1 MSYVVLARRL
11 RPSRFD
17 DLIGQ
22 ETAAQTLRNAVLSD
36 RVAHAFLFT
45 GSRGVGKTSAARIL
59 TRALNCL
66 NPDNGDP
73 CNSCENCV
81 EISQNASPDVYEID
95 AASNRGID
103 NIRELRENVNYVPAR
118 CRYKVYIIDEAH
130 MLTLESFNAL
140 LKTLEEPPSYVKFI
154 FATTDPHKIPQTIIS
169 RCQRYDFLRIPL
181 QTMADFLEKVIRNEK
196 LELSRKAIEMI
207 ARNSVGGMRDALTAI
222 DQILSF
228 SGTSATDQKVAQIL
242 GILDS
247 ESRFAFTEALLKKN
261 QGEAL
266 RYFQQLQEHGHDAH
280 DILADLLQTIK
291 TTALVRSLG
300 TSPALFQEISV
311 DDLEVFAAIA
321 KAVSADELQQVFRIL
336 LDLEEQM
343 KRSAHT
349 KICFEMAI
357 LQIASIEPLVGLP
370 EIISGIQNIRSGEP
384 PAETTAET
392 PTSVKVAPEESAL
405 PLTDNS
411 TEKSQHSLPVDS
423 GIKKPLAD
431 ASVIKNILQSGTKE
445 THKVA
450 ENPDYAVNSEPEIA
464 VTQVK
469 EQEQSSYS
477 QQNEDNS
484 AVAETSVSP
493 ERSIQDASESQQVF
507 SQTPEI
513 PQTYPQT
520 HQAAETQQIQQ
531 TPVTPEIPQTYPQ
544 TQQAPETQQIQQT
557 PVTPEIPQTYPQS
570 QQAPETQQIQQ
581 TPVTT
586 ETQQTYPQRQQAP
599 ETQQIEQTPVTPEIP
614 QTYPQTQQAPETQQ
628 IQQTPVTPET
638 QQIEQ
643 ATETPEIPQ
652 TSTQTQ
658 EAELRN
664 IEKEA
669 AAVPENKAQSP
680 EQPTQEWTDFAA
692 EVQKRSSKLASF
704 VRNAVPQSLS
714 GTQFKLTFKSG
725 NYPSMFTEQNRSL
738 LEEIATDWC
747 GHAVHVSCEISPT
760 VTSMRTIVEHDQ
772 ILLEQARELKRK
784 NAKEFPQVKDI
795 LSVFTNSKI
804 SAIEFSDA

>member
-321 KAVSADELQQVFRIL
+321 KAVSADELQQIFRIL

-370 EIISGIQNIRSGEP
+370 EIISGIQNIRSGEAP
-384 PAETTAET
+384 VVTTAENAI
-392 PTSVKVAPEESAL
+392 SVKAATENPTLVKAVPEESAL
-405 PLTDNS
+405 PVPDNS
-411 TEKSQHSLPVDS
+411 VEKHQHSPAVDS
-423 GIKKPLAD
+423 AVKKPHAD
-431 ASVIKNILQSGTKE
+431 ASAIKNILQSGNKE

-450 ENPDYAVNSEPEIA
+450 ENPADVLNPKPETA

-469 EQEQSSYS
+469 EQEQSSYA
-477 QQNEDNS
+477 QQNDDNS

-493 ERSIQDASESQQVF
+493 ERSIQDASVSQQGFTQTQETQQPYPQTQQAPETQHIQQTPVTPVTPETHPQTQQAPESQQF
-507 SQTPEI
+507 
-513 PQTYPQT
+513 
-520 HQAAETQQIQQ
+520 QQ

-544 TQQAPETQQIQQT
+544 TQQAPETQQI
-557 PVTPEIPQTYPQS
+557 E
-570 QQAPETQQIQQ
+570 QAPE
-581 TPVTT
+581 
-586 ETQQTYPQRQQAP
+586 
-599 ETQQIEQTPVTPEIP
+599 TPEIP

-628 IQQTPVTPET
+628 IEQTPVTPET

-664 IEKEA
+664 IEKEQA
-669 AAVPENKAQSP
+669 VVPENKAQSP

-772 ILLEQARELKRK
+772 ILLEQSRELKRK

>member
-11 RPSRFD
+11 RPSRFE

-22 ETAAQTLRNAVLSD
+22 ETAAQTLRNAVLAD
-36 RVAHAFLFT
+36 RVAHAFLFS

-59 TRALNCL
+59 TRALNCQ

-81 EISQNASPDVYEID
+81 EINQNASPDVYEID

-169 RCQRYDFLRIPL
+169 RCQRYDFLRIPIK
-181 QTMADFLEKVIRNEK
+181 TMADFLEKVVRNEN
-196 LELSRKAIEMI
+196 LELSRRAIEMI

-228 SGTSATDQKVAQIL
+228 SGTGASDHKVAQIL

-247 ESRFAFTEALLKKN
+247 ESRFAFTEALLRKN
-261 QGEAL
+261 EGEAL
-266 RYFQQLQEHGHDAH
+266 RYFQELHEHGHDAH

-300 TSPALFQEISV
+300 TSPALFQDISV
-311 DDLEVFAAIA
+311 DDLEVFAALA
-321 KAVSADELQQVFRIL
+321 KAVSADELQQIFRIL

-384 PAETTAET
+384 PVETTAENS
-392 PTSVKVAPEESAL
+392 TSVKVALEEPVL
-405 PLTDNS
+405 PVTDNS
-411 TEKSQHSLPVDS
+411 AEKHQHSPPADS
-423 GIKKPLAD
+423 EVKKPLAD
-431 ASVIKNILQSGTKE
+431 ASVIKNILQSGNKE

-450 ENPDYAVNSEPEIA
+450 DNPDYAVNSEPETA

-477 QQNEDNS
+477 QQNENNS
-484 AVAETSVSP
+484 SVAETSVSP
-493 ERSIQDASESQQVF
+493 ERSIQDASVSQQGF
-507 SQTPEI
+507 KQTQETQESYTQTPN
-513 PQTYPQT
+513 
-520 HQAAETQQIQQ
+520 
-531 TPVTPEIPQTYPQ
+531 TPEVHQI
-544 TQQAPETQQIQQT
+544 QQAPEAQQIKA
-557 PVTPEIPQTYPQS
+557 I
-570 QQAPETQQIQQ
+570 
-581 TPVTT
+581 
-586 ETQQTYPQRQQAP
+586 
-599 ETQQIEQTPVTPEIP
+599 
-614 QTYPQTQQAPETQQ
+614 
-628 IQQTPVTPET
+628 
-638 QQIEQ
+638 
-643 ATETPEIPQ
+643 TETPEIQ
-652 TSTQTQ
+652 KTNTQTQ
-658 EAELRN
+658 VAKVEIA
-664 IEKEA
+664 EKEKA
-669 AAVPENKAQSP
+669 LVPENKAQSP
-680 EQPTQEWTDFAA
+680 EQPAQEWTDFAA

-714 GTQFKLTFKSG
+714 GTQLKLAFKSG
-725 NYPSMFTEQNRSL
+725 NYPSMFTEQNRSF
-738 LEEIATDWC
+738 LEEIATGWC
-747 GHAVHVSCEISPT
+747 GHAVHVSCEISPI
-760 VTSMRTIVEHDQ
+760 VTSRRTIVEHDQ

-784 NAKEFPQVKDI
+784 NAREFPQVKDI

>member
-181 QTMADFLEKVIRNEK
+181 QTMADFLEKVVRNEK

-321 KAVSADELQQVFRIL
+321 KAVSADELQQIFRIL

-370 EIISGIQNIRSGEP
+370 EIISGIQNIRSGEAP
-384 PAETTAET
+384 VVTTAENAI
-392 PTSVKVAPEESAL
+392 SVKAATEE
-405 PLTDNS
+405 PVPPVPDNS
-411 TEKSQHSLPVDS
+411 VEKHQHSPAVDS
-423 GIKKPLAD
+423 AVKKPHAD
-431 ASVIKNILQSGTKE
+431 ASAIKNILQSGNKE

-450 ENPDYAVNSEPEIA
+450 ENPADVLNPKPETA

-469 EQEQSSYS
+469 EQEQSSYA
-477 QQNEDNS
+477 QQNDDNS

-493 ERSIQDASESQQVF
+493 ERSQENASLSQQGLT
-507 SQTPEI
+507 QTPEI

-520 HQAAETQQIQQ
+520 QQAAETQQIQQTPVTPETQQTQQTYPQTQQAAETQQIEQ

-544 TQQAPETQQIQQT
+544 TQQAPETQQI
-557 PVTPEIPQTYPQS
+557 E
-570 QQAPETQQIQQ
+570 QAPE
-581 TPVTT
+581 
-586 ETQQTYPQRQQAP
+586 
-599 ETQQIEQTPVTPEIP
+599 TPEIP

-643 ATETPEIPQ
+643 APETPEIPQ

-658 EAELRN
+658 EAEPSN
-664 IEKEA
+664 IEKEQA
-669 AAVPENKAQSP
+669 VVPENKAQSP

>member
-11 RPSRFD
+11 RPSRFE

-22 ETAAQTLRNAVLSD
+22 ETAAQTLRNAVLAD
-36 RVAHAFLFT
+36 RVAHAFLFS

-59 TRALNCL
+59 TRALNCQ

-81 EISQNASPDVYEID
+81 EINQNASPDVYEID

-169 RCQRYDFLRIPL
+169 RCQRYDFLRIPIK
-181 QTMADFLEKVIRNEK
+181 TMADFLEKVVRNEN
-196 LELSRKAIEMI
+196 LELSRRAIEMI

-228 SGTSATDQKVAQIL
+228 SGTGASDQKVAQIL

-247 ESRFAFTEALLKKN
+247 ESRFAFTEALLRKN
-261 QGEAL
+261 EGEAL

-300 TSPALFQEISV
+300 TSPALFQDISV
-311 DDLEVFAAIA
+311 DDLEVFAALA
-321 KAVSADELQQVFRIL
+321 KAVSADELQQIFRIL

-384 PAETTAET
+384 PVETTAENS
-392 PTSVKVAPEESAL
+392 TSVKVALEEPVL
-405 PLTDNS
+405 PVTDNS
-411 TEKSQHSLPVDS
+411 AEKHQHSPPADS
-423 GIKKPLAD
+423 EVKKPLAD
-431 ASVIKNILQSGTKE
+431 ASVIKNILQSGNKE

-450 ENPDYAVNSEPEIA
+450 DNPDYAVNSEPETA

-469 EQEQSSYS
+469 EQEQTSYS
-477 QQNEDNS
+477 QQNKNNS
-484 AVAETSVSP
+484 SVAETSVSP
-493 ERSIQDASESQQVF
+493 ERSIQDASVSQQGF
-507 SQTPEI
+507 KQTQETQESYTQTPN
-513 PQTYPQT
+513 
-520 HQAAETQQIQQ
+520 
-531 TPVTPEIPQTYPQ
+531 TPEVHQI
-544 TQQAPETQQIQQT
+544 QQAPEAQQIKA
-557 PVTPEIPQTYPQS
+557 I
-570 QQAPETQQIQQ
+570 
-581 TPVTT
+581 
-586 ETQQTYPQRQQAP
+586 
-599 ETQQIEQTPVTPEIP
+599 
-614 QTYPQTQQAPETQQ
+614 
-628 IQQTPVTPET
+628 
-638 QQIEQ
+638 
-643 ATETPEIPQ
+643 TETPEIQ
-652 TSTQTQ
+652 KTNTQTQ
-658 EAELRN
+658 VAKVEIA
-664 IEKEA
+664 EKEKA
-669 AAVPENKAQSP
+669 LVPENKAQSP
-680 EQPTQEWTDFAA
+680 EQPAQEWTDFAA

-714 GTQFKLTFKSG
+714 GTQLKLAFKSG
-725 NYPSMFTEQNRSL
+725 NYPSMFTEQNRSF
-738 LEEIATDWC
+738 LEEIATGWC
-747 GHAVHVSCEISPT
+747 GHAVHVSCEISPI
-760 VTSMRTIVEHDQ
+760 VTSRRTIVEHDQ

-784 NAKEFPQVKDI
+784 NAREFPQVKDI

>member
-321 KAVSADELQQVFRIL
+321 KAVSADELQQIFRIL

-370 EIISGIQNIRSGEP
+370 EIISGIQNIRSGEAP
-384 PAETTAET
+384 VVTTAENAI
-392 PTSVKVAPEESAL
+392 SVKAATEE
-405 PLTDNS
+405 PVPPVPDNS
-411 TEKSQHSLPVDS
+411 VEKHQHSPAVDS
-423 GIKKPLAD
+423 AVKKPHAD
-431 ASVIKNILQSGTKE
+431 ASAIKNILQSGNKE

-450 ENPDYAVNSEPEIA
+450 ENPADVLNPKPETA

-469 EQEQSSYS
+469 EQEQSSYA
-477 QQNEDNS
+477 QQNDDNS

-493 ERSIQDASESQQVF
+493 ERSQENASLSQQGLT
-507 SQTPEI
+507 QTPEI

-520 HQAAETQQIQQ
+520 QQAAETQQIQQ
-531 TPVTPEIPQTYPQ
+531 TPVTPETQQTQQPYPQ
-544 TQQAPETQQIQQT
+544 TQQA
-557 PVTPEIPQTYPQS
+557 
-570 QQAPETQQIQQ
+570 A
-581 TPVTT
+581 
-586 ETQQTYPQRQQAP
+586 

-628 IQQTPVTPET
+628 IEQTPVTPET

>member
-11 RPSRFD
+11 RPSRFE

-22 ETAAQTLRNAVLSD
+22 ETAAQTLRNAVLAD
-36 RVAHAFLFT
+36 RVAHAFLFS

-59 TRALNCL
+59 TRALNCQ

-81 EISQNASPDVYEID
+81 EINQNASPDVYEID

-169 RCQRYDFLRIPL
+169 RCQRYDFLRIPIK
-181 QTMADFLEKVIRNEK
+181 TMADFLEKVVRNEN
-196 LELSRKAIEMI
+196 LELSRRAIEMI

-228 SGTSATDQKVAQIL
+228 SGTGASDQKVAQIL

-247 ESRFAFTEALLKKN
+247 ESRFAFTEALLRKN
-261 QGEAL
+261 EGEAL
-266 RYFQQLQEHGHDAH
+266 RYFQELHEHGHDAH

-300 TSPALFQEISV
+300 TSPALFQDISV
-311 DDLEVFAAIA
+311 DDLEVFAALA
-321 KAVSADELQQVFRIL
+321 KAVSADELQQIFRIL

-384 PAETTAET
+384 PVETTAENS
-392 PTSVKVAPEESAL
+392 TSVKVALEEPVL
-405 PLTDNS
+405 PVTDNS
-411 TEKSQHSLPVDS
+411 AEKHQHSPPADS
-423 GIKKPLAD
+423 EVKKPLAD
-431 ASVIKNILQSGTKE
+431 ASVIKNILQSGNKE

-450 ENPDYAVNSEPEIA
+450 DNPDYAVNSEPETA

-469 EQEQSSYS
+469 EQEQTSYS
-477 QQNEDNS
+477 QQNENNS
-484 AVAETSVSP
+484 SVAETSVSP
-493 ERSIQDASESQQVF
+493 ERSIHDASVSQQGF
-507 SQTPEI
+507 KQTQETEEAYTQTPNTLEV
-513 PQTYPQT
+513 
-520 HQAAETQQIQQ
+520 HQI
-531 TPVTPEIPQTYPQ
+531 
-544 TQQAPETQQIQQT
+544 QQAPEAQQIKA
-557 PVTPEIPQTYPQS
+557 I
-570 QQAPETQQIQQ
+570 
-581 TPVTT
+581 
-586 ETQQTYPQRQQAP
+586 
-599 ETQQIEQTPVTPEIP
+599 
-614 QTYPQTQQAPETQQ
+614 
-628 IQQTPVTPET
+628 
-638 QQIEQ
+638 
-643 ATETPEIPQ
+643 TETPEIQ
-652 TSTQTQ
+652 KTNTQTQ
-658 EAELRN
+658 VAKVEIA
-664 IEKEA
+664 EKEKA
-669 AAVPENKAQSP
+669 LVPENKAQSP
-680 EQPTQEWTDFAA
+680 EQPAQEWTDFAA

-714 GTQFKLTFKSG
+714 GTQLKLAFKSG
-725 NYPSMFTEQNRSL
+725 NYPSMFTEQNRSF
-738 LEEIATDWC
+738 LEEIATGWC
-747 GHAVHVSCEISPT
+747 GHAVHVSCEISPI
-760 VTSMRTIVEHDQ
+760 VTSRRTIVEHDQ

-784 NAKEFPQVKDI
+784 NAREFPQVKDI

>member
-321 KAVSADELQQVFRIL
+321 KAVSADELQQIFRIL

-370 EIISGIQNIRSGEP
+370 EIISGIQNIRSGEAP
-384 PAETTAET
+384 VVTTAENAI
-392 PTSVKVAPEESAL
+392 SVKAATEE
-405 PLTDNS
+405 PVPPVPDNS
-411 TEKSQHSLPVDS
+411 VEKHQHSPAVDS
-423 GIKKPLAD
+423 AVKKPHAD
-431 ASVIKNILQSGTKE
+431 ASAIKNILQSGNKE

-450 ENPDYAVNSEPEIA
+450 ENPADVLNPKPETA

-469 EQEQSSYS
+469 EQEQSSYA
-477 QQNEDNS
+477 QQNDDNS

-493 ERSIQDASESQQVF
+493 ERSIQDASVSQQGFTQTQETQQPYPQTQQAPETQHIQQTPVTPVTPETHPQTQQAPESQQF
-507 SQTPEI
+507 
-513 PQTYPQT
+513 
-520 HQAAETQQIQQ
+520 QQ

-544 TQQAPETQQIQQT
+544 TQQAPETQQI
-557 PVTPEIPQTYPQS
+557 E
-570 QQAPETQQIQQ
+570 
-581 TPVTT
+581 
-586 ETQQTYPQRQQAP
+586 
-599 ETQQIEQTPVTPEIP
+599 
-614 QTYPQTQQAPETQQ
+614 
-628 IQQTPVTPET
+628 QTPVTPET

-704 VRNAVPQSLS
+704 VRNAVPQSMS

>member
-181 QTMADFLEKVIRNEK
+181 QTMADFLEKVVRNEK

-321 KAVSADELQQVFRIL
+321 KAVSADELQQIFRIL

-370 EIISGIQNIRSGEP
+370 EIISGIQNIRSGEAP
-384 PAETTAET
+384 VVTTAENAI
-392 PTSVKVAPEESAL
+392 SVKAATEE
-405 PLTDNS
+405 PVPPVPDNS
-411 TEKSQHSLPVDS
+411 VEKHQHSPAVDS
-423 GIKKPLAD
+423 AVKKPHAD
-431 ASVIKNILQSGTKE
+431 ASAIKNILQSGNKE

-450 ENPDYAVNSEPEIA
+450 ENPADVLNPKPETA

-469 EQEQSSYS
+469 EQEQSSYA
-477 QQNEDNS
+477 QQNDDNS

-493 ERSIQDASESQQVF
+493 ERSQENASLSQQGLT
-507 SQTPEI
+507 QTPEI

-581 TPVTT
+581 TPVT
-586 ETQQTYPQRQQAP
+586 
-599 ETQQIEQTPVTPEIP
+599 
-614 QTYPQTQQAPETQQ
+614 
-628 IQQTPVTPET
+628 PET

-643 ATETPEIPQ
+643 APETPEIPQ

-658 EAELRN
+658 EAEPSN
-664 IEKEA
+664 IEKEQA
-669 AAVPENKAQSP
+669 VVPENKAQSP

-704 VRNAVPQSLS
+704 VRNAVPQSMS

>member
-22 ETAAQTLRNAVLSD
+22 ETAAQTLRNAVLAD
-36 RVAHAFLFT
+36 RVAHAFLFS

-81 EISQNASPDVYEID
+81 EINQNASPDVYEID

-154 FATTDPHKIPQTIIS
+154 FATTEPHKIPQTIIS
-169 RCQRYDFLRIPL
+169 RCQRYDFLRIPIK
-181 QTMADFLEKVIRNEK
+181 TMADFLETVVRNEK

-228 SGTSATDQKVAQIL
+228 SGTSASDQKVAQIL

-261 QGEAL
+261 EGEAL

-280 DILADLLQTIK
+280 DILADLLKTIK
-291 TTALVRSLG
+291 TTALVRTLG
-300 TSPALFQEISV
+300 TSPALFQDISA
-311 DDLEVFAAIA
+311 DDLEVFAAIG
-321 KAVSADELQQVFRIL
+321 KAVSADELQQIFHIL
-336 LDLEEQM
+336 LELEEQM

-370 EIISGIQNIRSGEP
+370 EIISGIQSIRSGET
-384 PAETTAET
+384 PAAKTPETATF
-392 PTSVKVAPEESAL
+392 VKAAPEESTL
-405 PLTDNS
+405 PARDNS
-411 TEKSQHSLPVDS
+411 VEKHQHSLADDS
-423 GIKKPLAD
+423 GVTKQLAD
-431 ASVIKNILQSGTKE
+431 VSVIKNILQSGTKE

-450 ENPDYAVNSEPEIA
+450 DNPTTALNSELETP

-469 EQEQSSYS
+469 EHEQSSFT
-477 QQNEDNS
+477 QQNEVNPS
-484 AVAETSVSP
+484 VAETSVYP
-493 ERSIQDASESQQVF
+493 EKTIPNEDVSQQGF
-507 SQTPEI
+507 SQMPETQQI
-513 PQTYPQT
+513 QETQQVQETSETWETSTQTQ
-520 HQAAETQQIQQ
+520 ETQQIQQ
-531 TPVTPEIPQTYPQ
+531 ALETAENQQSSPQT
-544 TQQAPETQQIQQT
+544 E
-557 PVTPEIPQTYPQS
+557 
-570 QQAPETQQIQQ
+570 
-581 TPVTT
+581 
-586 ETQQTYPQRQQAP
+586 
-599 ETQQIEQTPVTPEIP
+599 
-614 QTYPQTQQAPETQQ
+614 
-628 IQQTPVTPET
+628 
-638 QQIEQ
+638 
-643 ATETPEIPQ
+643 
-652 TSTQTQ
+652 
-658 EAELRN
+658 EAEVK
-664 IEKEA
+664 I
-669 AAVPENKAQSP
+669 VENERADVQHDNSQSP
-680 EQPTQEWTDFAA
+680 EKPAQEWTEFAA

-704 VRNAVPQSLS
+704 VRNTVPQSLS
-714 GTQFKLTFKSG
+714 GTQLKLAFKSG

-747 GHAVHVSCEISPT
+747 GHAVHVSCEITPT
-760 VTSMRTIVEHDQ
+760 VTSMRTIVEHEQ
-772 ILLEQARELKRK
+772 ILLEQAKEIKRE
-784 NAKEFPQVKDI
+784 NAREFPKVKDI